1 LIQELD
7 AAYEVL
13 ATMKETEEEMAK
25 KEKALKRRASLVEAG
40 LDDEAAEAAVAKFE
54 NLDDES
60 FDSITVFL
68 TDAATKMA
76 EAKMPPALKEALE
89 KKQNKEEDK
98 EDAKKKQKASEE
110 ETVADES
117 ETEETAEA
125 ETVAEA
131 SDLDNVE
138 TDQEV
143 NLAVAEEEEV
153 STVETTRAA
162 LVDFVQSRL
171 QTK

>member
-1 LIQELD
+1 
-7 AAYEVL
+7 
-13 ATMKETEEEMAK
+13 
-25 KEKALKRRASLVEAG
+25 
-40 LDDEAAEAAVAKFE
+40 
-54 NLDDES
+54 
-60 FDSITVFL
+60 
-68 TDAATKMA
+68 
-76 EAKMPPALKEALE
+76 MPPALKEALE
-89 KKQNKEEDK
+89 KKKNIDEDK
-98 EDAKKKQKASEE
+98 EDATEKMPKASEE
-110 ETVADES
+110 TVAEES
-117 ETEETAEA
+117 ETAEA